1 MNFHLN
7 DTSKHRLRMAAL
19 ILAVL
24 FAGACATWWVVLR
37 ADREMRA
44 RLLLET
50 RLLAQGVYAERI
62 AALSGTDADL
72 TNPAYLRLKEQL
84 AATRS
89 SYPLCRFV
97 YLLGR
102 KHDGRLF
109 FFVDSEPADS
119 KDCSPPGQV
128 YDEASEGFSRVF
140 SSGDEVVEGPAPDR
154 WGNWVSA
161 LVPLY
166 GSQMHPEKSGR
177 RILAVFGMDIDAR
190 DWIRMLVLA
199 GLPTILLTFALAVI
213 LLASSVLLERSSGN
227 HGHTSRSFKK
237 LGVGLVAAIGIVLTL
252 FVAWMV
258 HDRETH
264 GREEAFKR
272 LAASRSAEIIE
283 TLRNLRDTELEG
295 FARFCETN
303 PTATSQE
310 FLHYTSYLAKNP
322 AIQAW
327 VWAPVVPAADKSRF
341 EEQARLAGGNNFQ
354 IWQKDDR
361 GNREPAGGRDFYY
374 PVFYVAPQQGNEA
387 AVGYDSGSEPLRRAA
402 LEEAVRTGLPSCTEP
417 LTAVQAEG
425 DQSAMLMY
433 RPVFSGENPGRLL
446 GLAVAVVRM
455 GTLLQSEDIAPA
467 LPMRLYLL
475 HKDAAPQLLASV
487 SDAGAFPGA
496 QYSVTR
502 SIFAFG
508 KVFAVTIYSGPEFM
522 VLEHHP
528 GQASLLALAVG
539 LLLTSALALLTGV
552 LLRRREELVRLLAE
566 VTKNQLIAQ
575 HARDPLLLV
584 TLDGRVVDCNRA
596 AEKLYGYS
604 RAELLQLRI
613 GDLRS
618 NEQQEVVGRQMQQ
631 ARNQGILFEATH
643 VCKNGSTVPV
653 EVNSQGIT
661 FDGQEMLLSVI
672 RDITVRRQA
681 EELIRESESRYAQLA
696 AQSSTVAWEI
706 DPLGL
711 YTYVSQVSE
720 VVWGY
725 RPDELTGRMHFYDL
739 HPEAERETFKA
750 SAFAILERKVP
761 FQNLINAIHT
771 KDGRIIWVST
781 NGTPVLNA
789 DGTLRGYRGSDM
801 DITERKQAEQAIA
814 QANAEL
820 EQRVIER
827 TAELNRNKDQ
837 LQLLLDSTAE
847 AIYGIDTL
855 GNCTFCNRAC
865 LRILGY
871 EREDEMLGKN
881 MHWLI
886 HHKRE
891 DGSHYPVE
899 ECRIV
904 QAFQKDEG
912 AHADDEVLW
921 RADGTSFPAEYWSYP
936 QHADG
941 IAVGAVVTFIDIT
954 ERKRAE
960 EALRENVDR
969 MEFAFRATQDGIWDW
984 NMETDEV
991 FYSARWKGMLGYREE
1006 EVEHRVSE
1014 WRRLLHPDDVQ
1025 RATQVVEAVMHG
1037 EAEYVIEFR
1046 MLHKDGHYVDI
1057 LSRGF
1062 PIRRRPDGPITRI
1075 VGTHLDLTERRRAEQ
1090 ELRESEEQYRMLFE
1104 SSRDAIVTTDSTGR
1118 CLDCNQAAVE
1128 MFGCA
1133 DKAALIALGPGA
1145 LSPEYQP
1152 DGRLSREAF
1161 IEVLSQLRDKG
1172 SLFVEWQHQRV
1183 DGTLFPAEVALSYF
1197 YIQGQPVLH
1206 GLLRDISQRR
1216 LLTDAIDRQRRQLQ
1230 HLLDTAPVGVGIS
1243 VDGIVRF
1250 ANPRI
1255 AEIVNLK
1262 VGGPSS
1268 SIYGDPAEREFM
1280 LEALEREGIVRDW
1293 EFKMRGPN
1301 GEIRD
1306 TMGTFLR
1313 TEFEGS
1319 DGILCW
1325 LVDIGKLKAAESEM
1339 REAKE
1344 LAEKASKAKSAFL
1357 ANMSHE
1363 IRTPMNAILGFSQL
1377 LLHDSRVAAPQ
1388 KKHLETINRSGEH
1401 LLALIN
1407 DILDMSK
1414 IEAGRVELKPAP
1426 LDLSTLLH
1434 DLDTMFRIRTDT
1446 KGLRLAVIKESGLP
1460 QCCVADKGKLLQVLI
1475 NLMGNAVKF
1484 TSKGG
1489 VVLRASLEHGG
1500 TQKLLFEVE
1509 DTGIGIPGEMTEK
1522 LFQPFVQVHGDR
1534 HTGPVTGTGLG
1545 LAISREIA
1553 ILMGGE
1559 ISVSSRA
1566 GKGSVFRF
1574 SIPFVEGTMH
1584 RAERAPRLRRVIGL
1598 KAGQPAFRIL
1608 IVDDIEDNQA
1618 LLTEMLS
1625 RAGFATRSA
1634 GSGKAALDICQE
1646 WCPHLLLMDM
1656 RMPSM
1661 SGVDAIRRIRATDL
1675 SNQVKIISL
1684 TANTFESV
1692 RSEAL
1697 HAGANDF
1704 LAKPFREEEMF
1715 EKIRVLLGVEYE
1727 YDRANVERAPVTAVD
1742 APTPT
1747 PEEVASLPADL
1758 VRQVREAAINADCDL
1773 LQELIRGVGDQK
1785 LSQALSALV
1794 KRYEYQQLLDLL
1806 ESA

>member
-1 MNFHLN
+1 MKIHLSE
-7 DTSKHRLRMAAL
+7 TSKHRLRVAAL
-19 ILAVL
+19 VFAVL
-24 FAGACATWWVVLR
+24 FSGACATWWVVLR

-50 RLLAQGVYAERI
+50 RLLAQGVYSERI

-72 TNPAYLRLKEQL
+72 SNPVYLRLKDQL

-102 KHDGRLF
+102 NPDGRLF

-128 YDEASEGFSRVF
+128 YEEASEGFLRVF

-199 GLPTILLTFALAVI
+199 GLPTTLLTLALAVI
-213 LLASSVLLERSSGN
+213 LLAASVFLERSSAN
-227 HGHTSRSFKK
+227 HRSASRPTRK
-237 LGVGLVAAIGIVLTL
+237 LGVALVAAIGIVLTL

-258 HDRETH
+258 HDREAH

-283 TLRNLRDTELEG
+283 TLRRLRDTELEG
-295 FARFCETN
+295 FARFFETN
-303 PTATSQE
+303 PAATLQE
-310 FLHYTSYLAKNP
+310 FLHYTAYLAKNP

-327 VWAPVVPAADKSRF
+327 VWAPVVPDADKSRF
-341 EEQARLAGGNNFQ
+341 EEQARLAGWKDFQ
-354 IWQKDDR
+354 IWQKDAR
-361 GNREPAGGRDFYY
+361 GNREPAGGRDIYY
-374 PVFYVAPQQGNEA
+374 PVFHVAPQQGNEA
-387 AVGYDSGSEPLRRAA
+387 AVGYDTGSEPLRRAA
-402 LEEAVRTGLPSCTEP
+402 LEEAARTGLPSCTEP
-417 LTAVQAEG
+417 LTVVQAEG
-425 DQSAMLMY
+425 DQSGMLMY
-433 RPVFSGENPGRLL
+433 RPVFGGDDPGRLL
-446 GLAVAVVRM
+446 GFAVAVVRM

-475 HKDAAPQLLASV
+475 HKDAAPQLIASV
-487 SDAGAFPGA
+487 GDTGTYTGA

-508 KVFAVTIYSGPEFM
+508 KVFAVTVYSGPEFM
-522 VLEHHP
+522 VLAHHP

-539 LLLTSALALLTGV
+539 LLLTSALAVLTGV
-552 LLRRREELVRLLAE
+552 LLRRREELMRLLAE

-584 TLDGRVVDCNRA
+584 MLDGRVVDCNRA

-613 GDLRS
+613 GDLRT
-618 NEQQEVVGRQMQQ
+618 NEQKEAVGWQMQQ

-643 VCKNGSTVPV
+643 VRKNGTTVPV

-661 FDGQEMLLSVI
+661 FEGQEMLLSVI
-672 RDITVRRQA
+672 RDIT
-681 EELIRESESRYAQLA
+681 
-696 AQSSTVAWEI
+696 
-706 DPLGL
+706 
-711 YTYVSQVSE
+711 
-720 VVWGY
+720 
-725 RPDELTGRMHFYDL
+725 
-739 HPEAERETFKA
+739 
-750 SAFAILERKVP
+750 ERK
-761 FQNLINAIHT
+761 
-771 KDGRIIWVST
+771 R
-781 NGTPVLNA
+781 
-789 DGTLRGYRGSDM
+789 
-801 DITERKQAEQAIA
+801 AEQAIA
-814 QANAEL
+814 LANAEL

-827 TAELNRNKDQ
+827 TAELNRSKDQ

-881 MHWLI
+881 MHRLI
-886 HHKRE
+886 HCKRA
-891 DGSHYPVE
+891 DGSRYPVE
-899 ECRIV
+899 ECRIF

-912 AHADDEVLW
+912 AHAADEVLW
-921 RADGTSFPAEYWSYP
+921 RADGTSFPAEYWSFP
-936 QHADG
+936 QHSGG
-941 IAVGAVVTFIDIT
+941 IVVGAVVTFIDIT

-960 EALRENVDR
+960 NALRENVER
-969 MEFAFRATQDGIWDW
+969 MDFAFRATQDGIWDW

-991 FYSARWKGMLGYREE
+991 FYSSRWKGMLGYREE

-1025 RATQVVEAVMHG
+1025 RAAQVVEAVLRG

-1062 PIRRRPDGPITRI
+1062 PIRLRPDGPITRI
-1075 VGTHLDLTERRRAEQ
+1075 VGTHVDLTERRRAEQ

-1104 SSRDAIVTTDSTGR
+1104 SSRDAIITTDPTGR

-1145 LSPEYQP
+1145 LSPEFQP

-1161 IEVLSQLRDKG
+1161 IDVLYQLRDKG

-1183 DGTLFPAEVALSYF
+1183 DGTLFPAEVSLSYF
-1197 YIQGQPVLH
+1197 NIQGQPVLH
-1206 GLLRDISQRR
+1206 GLLRDISQRK

-1255 AEIVNLK
+1255 AEIVDLK

-1268 SIYGDPAEREFM
+1268 SIYGDPAERESM
-1280 LEALEREGIVRDW
+1280 IEALEREGIVRDW
-1293 EFKMRGPN
+1293 EFKMHGPN
-1301 GEIRD
+1301 GEVRD

-1313 TEFEGS
+1313 TEFEGG

-1344 LAEKASKAKSAFL
+1344 MAEKASKAKSAFL

-1377 LLHDSRVAAPQ
+1377 LLHDPRVSAPQ

-1407 DILDMSK
+1407 DVLDMSK

-1426 LDLSTLLH
+1426 LDISALLH
-1434 DLDTMFRIRTDT
+1434 DLETMFRIRTDT
-1446 KGLRLAVIKESGLP
+1446 KGLRLDVIKENDLP

-1475 NLMGNAVKF
+1475 NLLGNAVKF

-1489 VVLRASLEHGG
+1489 VLLRASLEHGG
-1500 TQKLLFEVE
+1500 PQKLIFEVE
-1509 DTGIGIPGEMTEK
+1509 DTGIGIPGEMTGK

-1534 HTGPVTGTGLG
+1534 HAGAATGTGLG

-1553 ILMGGE
+1553 LLMGGD
-1559 ISVSSRA
+1559 ISVSSRV

-1574 SIPFVEGTMH
+1574 SIPFVKGEMH

-1598 KAGQPAFRIL
+1598 KAGQPGCRIL
-1608 IVDDIEDNQA
+1608 IVDDIEDNRA

-1625 RAGFATRSA
+1625 RAGFSTRSA
-1634 GSGKAALDICQE
+1634 GSGEAALRICHE

-1661 SGVDAIRRIRATDL
+1661 SGVDAIRRIRSADP

-1692 RSEAL
+1692 RTEAL
-1697 HAGANDF
+1697 HAGADDF
-1704 LAKPFREEEMF
+1704 IAKPFREEEIF

-1727 YDRANVERAPVTAVD
+1727 YDKTSVERGQATAVD
-1742 APTPT
+1742 VPTPS
-1747 PEEVASLPADL
+1747 PEQMASFPADL
-1758 VRQVREAAINADCDL
+1758 VKPVREAAINADYDL

-1785 LSQALSALV
+1785 LSLALSAMV
-1794 KRYEYQQLLDLL
+1794 KRYDYKQLLDLL
-1806 ESA
+1806 EGA